1 MALPDTSRLRSLSQ
15 QDCTKLAARLR
26 EVHVDPD
33 HVSAVVD
40 ICERMPSPLP
50 LPMRVWH
57 LRRRRDALGFALRA
71 LMFDDPVT
79 DDEAAEAL
87 GAELTSKL
95 LDVGLLTRR
104 AEGRLASPFRLG
116 LIGNALLFSDDLQ
129 QVEDGVMGA
138 GKTTRGLCAAALP
151 TRRVES
157 ALDLGCGAGAVAL
170 VLSER
175 ATRVVA
181 TDVNPRALELA
192 RFNAALNGIANIDF
206 RLGDLFEPVS
216 GEAFDV
222 VVSQP
227 PFIAR
232 PPGTRSQTW
241 LHGGERGDELPRRL
255 LSGLVPHLGEGGR
268 AVIMVEWP
276 ELADDPLEQR
286 VVDALGDGAGAAR
299 VLLLLAERTRVD
311 EHCTAY
317 AFGLRREPSADF
329 GPTAMLWRDH
339 FERLGIRA
347 LQLTLNVVERGQ
359 PAWRSSV
366 EVRPL
371 GATQLTSAYVD
382 RFVAARSLLAAGSE
396 AILAST
402 LRVPEGASFLEVG
415 SGRVRVTFPDVL
427 EPIEITKG
435 AAALVASVHEAP
447 TVRHAVDALAPTFGG
462 PLAEAREKAV
472 DGVRKALSFGVLSF
486 L

>member
-1 MALPDTSRLRSLSQ
+1 MTLPDTSRLRSLSQ

-26 EVHVDPD
+26 DIGVDAAHVEG
-33 HVSAVVD
+33 VVQ

-50 LPMRVWH
+50 LPMRLWH

-71 LMFDDPVT
+71 LMFDDAIAG
-79 DDEAAEAL
+79 DEAAEAL
-87 GAELTSKL
+87 GADLTSKL

-104 AEGRLASPFRLG
+104 AGGGLASPFRLG
-116 LIGNALLFSDDLQ
+116 LIGNGMLFSDDLQ
-129 QVEDGVMGA
+129 QTEDGVMGA
-138 GKTTRGLCAAALP
+138 GKTTRGLCQAALP

-157 ALDLGCGAGAVAL
+157 ALDLGCGAGAVAI

-175 ATRVVA
+175 ASRVVA

-206 RLGDLFEPVS
+206 RLGDLFEPVA

-232 PPGTRSQTW
+232 PPDARPQTW
-241 LHGGERGDELPRRL
+241 LYGGDRGDELPRRL
-255 LSGLVPHLGEGGR
+255 LSGLVPHVRESGR

-276 ELADDPLEQR
+276 EVDDDLEQR
-286 VVDALGDGAGAAR
+286 VVDALGADSEAVR
-299 VLLLLAERTRVD
+299 VLLVRAERTRVD
-311 EHCTAY
+311 EHCAAY
-317 AFGLRREPSADF
+317 AFGLRREPSPDF

-339 FERLGIRA
+339 FERLGVRA

-371 GATQLTSAYVD
+371 GATQLTTAHID
-382 RFVAARSLLAAGSE
+382 RFVAGRSLLAAGDE
-396 AILAST
+396 AMLACT
-402 LRVPEGASFLEVG
+402 LRVPEGTSFLEVG
-415 SGRVRVTFPDVL
+415 SGRVRVTFEDVL
-427 EPIEITKG
+427 EPIEITK
-435 AAALVASVHEAP
+435 AAAGLIANIHEAP
-447 TVRHAVDALAPTFGG
+447 TVRDAVDALTATLG
-462 PLAEAREKAV
+462 PDGREKAV
-472 DGVRKALSFGVLSF
+472 NGVRKAIAFGVLS
-486 L
+486 LL